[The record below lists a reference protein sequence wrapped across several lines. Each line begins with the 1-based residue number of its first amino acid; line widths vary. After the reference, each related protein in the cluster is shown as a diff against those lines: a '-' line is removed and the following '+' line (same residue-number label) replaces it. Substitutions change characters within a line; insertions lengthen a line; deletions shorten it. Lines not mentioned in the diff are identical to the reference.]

1 MTLSDDDIDNILK
14 CLKDYNIK
22 DSSKMKDLLRNYSKN
37 KDIIKKLNDD
47 EILDDDNNNDEIL
60 DDDNNNNEILN
71 DDNNNNEIL
80 DDDNNNDENN
90 LENLSNENNFEN
102 TMLLD
107 NDNLITNLIR
117 CDTIDESNNNNEC
130 DNNIK
135 CDNTIEYNNKILKN
149 EINILDDL
157 IKETER
163 KIKENI
169 KANEEA
175 IIYESNNQRYKRE
188 SSYESRFPPKSYES
202 RIPPKPYESRI
213 PPKSYE
219 SRIPPKSYES
229 RIPPKPYESRIP
241 PKPYESRFPTKP
253 YESRFTPRYDE
264 SRFNSR
270 TFDPTFNLYDG
281 YTPKGYDDLYEN
293 NYFNPYNIYNLTPE
307 EARYSKEVYE
317 KRLNQES
324 YDRKFN
330 YNPYE
335 PNKYWT
341 NRYNSPPIPPRPPGP
356 PIPPLSSMGNISN
369 KEHIRESDIDPL
381 YGNKTIVKDYLLIP
395 GDNNNSKLIDLI
407 SHDLLN
413 DIDGLKDES
422 ISRNEPKY
430 SVKSLFERFKD
441 IKNKKMN
448 LSKYDKDELQYYDS
462 LEKSEKDKI
471 DKIENK
477 ISKLNNIIT
486 PLRFRV
492 LKSNIPLHNKA
503 MIINK
508 IEDLFSNKL
517 MGGSEITKYSNW
529 VNSLLKIPFK
539 KYKKL
544 PIDVINSSEKDIGN
558 YLVDVKKTLDTAV
571 YGHTNTKEQIIQII
585 AQWISNPSSTGNCIG
600 IEGVMGNGK
609 TTLVKNGI
617 AKAIDRPF
625 AFITLGGCSDSSF
638 LEGHNY
644 TYEGSMWGKIADI
657 LIQCKCMNPV
667 FYFDELDKVSETPKG
682 EEIINT
688 LIHLTDSSQN
698 NQFTDKYFNGVN
710 LDLSKSLFIF
720 SYNDK
725 NKINPILLDRL
736 ICIKTDNFKTE
747 DKIEIAKNY
756 LLKDIFSQLT
766 LDENK
771 YKISDENLEYIIEK
785 HTEEGGV
792 RTLKK
797 HLFSIFSKLNLLK
810 LTKHDENIKYSFDLE
825 NNLLEQDEI
834 DKKII
839 DSLIKDG
846 ADKDD
851 EYYKTFYM

>member
-1 MTLSDDDIDNILK
+1 MTLSDDEIDNILQ
-14 CLKDYNIK
+14 CLKDNKIKHKCNLREILKNYN
-22 DSSKMKDLLRNYSKN
+22 KN
-37 KDIIKKLNDD
+37 QDIIEKLNDD
-47 EILDDDNNNDEIL
+47 NIELDNDLEFEEEYEIENKIYEENKNYEENDFESLI
-60 DDDNNNNEILN
+60 EN
-71 DDNNNNEIL
+71 DDNINNTK
-80 DDDNNNDENN
+80 NDIDR
-90 LENLSNENNFEN
+90 
-102 TMLLD
+102 LD
-107 NDNLITNLIR
+107 N
-117 CDTIDESNNNNEC
+117 
-130 DNNIK
+130 
-135 CDNTIEYNNKILKN
+135 
-149 EINILDDL
+149 L
-157 IKETER
+157 IKETEE
-163 KIKENI
+163 KIKNNI
-169 KANEEA
+169 KEINNLYKNNQSIDEK
-175 IIYESNNQRYKRE
+175 YESMSQKYKNFNFSDAYKSQFNHKLNKNKFKSATSKLNRIYKE
-188 SSYESRFPPKSYES
+188 NEIIDDSDKLEEKTNGEYSSKYSYIN
-202 RIPPKPYESRI
+202 IP
-213 PPKSYE
+213 
-219 SRIPPKSYES
+219 
-229 RIPPKPYESRIP
+229 
-241 PKPYESRFPTKP
+241 
-253 YESRFTPRYDE
+253 
-264 SRFNSR
+264 
-270 TFDPTFNLYDG
+270 
-281 YTPKGYDDLYEN
+281 EN
-293 NYFNPYNIYNLTPE
+293 NNNPYNYRTRYLPHRTPYQPIHQPPMQPPE
-307 EARYSKEVYE
+307 HQHPIQPPEHQHPMQPPQHQHPMQPPQHHSG
-317 KRLNQES
+317 N
-324 YDRKFN
+324 YD
-330 YNPYE
+330 YLSQYYPY
-335 PNKYWT
+335 Y
-341 NRYNSPPIPPRPPGP
+341 SPPPPHSNLDINSQRYPY
-356 PIPPLSSMGNISN
+356 LHSYNKRNKNNISPLMGPVPN
-369 KEHIRESDIDPL
+369 MNYDNRPNNIPFESMKDLDNDL
-381 YGNKTIVKDYLLIP
+381 DKGNCKTIVKDYVLLP
-395 GDNNNSKLIDLI
+395 GESNSKLIDLI
-407 SHDLLN
+407 SQDLLN
-413 DIDGLKDES
+413 EIDGLKG
-422 ISRNEPKY
+422 EPLQPSDDKY
-430 SVKSLFERFKD
+430 SVRSLFEKFKE

-448 LSKYDKDELQYYDS
+448 ISKYDKDELLYYDS
-462 LEKSEKDKI
+462 LDNKEKDKI
-471 DKIENK
+471 DKIEEK

-544 PIDVINSSEKDIGN
+544 PIDAINSSDKDIGN

-698 NQFTDKYFNGVN
+698 SQFTDKYFNGVN

-725 NKINPILLDRL
+725 SKINPILLDRL

>member
-1 MTLSDDDIDNILK
+1 MTLSDDEIDNILD
-14 CLKDYNIK
+14 CLKNTNIK
-22 DSSKMKDLLRNYSKN
+22 DKSNLKKILKNYNKN
-37 KDIIKKLNDD
+37 KDIIKKNSEDDD
-47 EILDDDNNNDEIL
+47 EDINEEHIELDNKENDLELEENDLELEENDLELEENDLELEENDL
-60 DDDNNNNEILN
+60 DFQKVYNES
-71 DDNNNNEIL
+71 
-80 DDDNNNDENN
+80 ENKIEDL
-90 LENLSNENNFEN
+90 LEN
-102 TMLLD
+102 
-107 NDNLITNLIR
+107 
-117 CDTIDESNNNNEC
+117 
-130 DNNIK
+130 DNNI
-135 CDNTIEYNNKILKN
+135 NQTKN
-149 EINILDDL
+149 QIDRLDDL
-157 IKETER
+157 IKETEE
-163 KIKENI
+163 KIKNNI
-169 KANEEA
+169 KDIHNLYNNSESMSER
-175 IIYESNNQRYKRE
+175 YESMSEKYKNFNFSDSYKSQFNHKLYKNKKEDNNSRFKSYLNRSDSKPELSDLSRNTYDNEVNDLNNNRNSYKYSNIYQNRYDNPYHPPYP
-188 SSYESRFPPKSYES
+188 SPHNSHIPPHSHPPSNHIPPHHQSYNYPPNYPPPPHPHPHSYESQHMYSNFEGQSQRHP
-202 RIPPKPYESRI
+202 
-213 PPKSYE
+213 
-219 SRIPPKSYES
+219 
-229 RIPPKPYESRIP
+229 
-241 PKPYESRFPTKP
+241 
-253 YESRFTPRYDE
+253 
-264 SRFNSR
+264 FN
-270 TFDPTFNLYDG
+270 
-281 YTPKGYDDLYEN
+281 
-293 NYFNPYNIYNLTPE
+293 NIYL
-307 EARYSKEVYE
+307 
-317 KRLNQES
+317 
-324 YDRKFN
+324 
-330 YNPYE
+330 NPYE
-335 PNKYWT
+335 RKYRNNT
-341 NRYNSPPIPPRPPGP
+341 SPLLQPIPPMQYNDGKNN
-356 PIPPLSSMGNISN
+356 ILHNSKELDNEYDKGN
-369 KEHIRESDIDPL
+369 
-381 YGNKTIVKDYLLIP
+381 YKTIVKDYVLLP
-395 GDNNNSKLIDLI
+395 GESNSKLIDLI
-407 SHDLLN
+407 SQDLLN
-413 DIDGLKDES
+413 EIDGLKS
-422 ISRNEPKY
+422 EPLQPSEDKY
-430 SVKSLFERFKD
+430 SVKSLFEKFKE

-448 LSKYDKDELQYYDS
+448 ISKYDKDELLYYDS
-462 LEKSEKDKI
+462 LDIKEKDKI
-471 DKIENK
+471 DKIEEK

-544 PIDVINSSEKDIGN
+544 PIDAINSSDKDIGN

-698 NQFTDKYFNGVN
+698 SQFTDKYFNGVN

-825 NNLLEQDEI
+825 KNLLEQDEI